1 MSYNIYQRDF
11 HLDCFLLDN
20 EGKANLVTYF
30 NLMQEI
36 ALKHAG
42 MLGFG
47 FNDMVKNN
55 MLWVLTRMVLKI
67 DVELS
72 WDETVTIKTWSRGI
86 DGPFSFREFLFFNSK
101 NQEIGKA
108 SSSWVPID
116 LTTRKPT
123 KIFDESPINRIA
135 VKESVGIDVEK
146 VILPKDL
153 ELGFVHQVHNTDLD
167 INNHANNARYV
178 EWIYNSMPLGSIKA
192 KNGFIFHINYLG
204 EAKLSDHVE
213 IQRSKIDTNQKEFY
227 FNGINQKSSK
237 SFFTAFL
244 NIN

>member
-1 MSYNIYQRDF
+1 MSSKIYQRDF

-47 FNDMVKNN
+47 FSDMSANN

-67 DVELS
+67 DRELA
-72 WDETVTIKTWSRGI
+72 WDEVVSIKTWSRGI
-86 DGPFSFREFLFFNSK
+86 DGPYSFREFIFYDAKQN
-101 NQEIGKA
+101 EIGKA

-123 KIFDESPINRIA
+123 KIFDENPINQIA
-135 VKESVGIDVEK
+135 IKESVGIDVEK

-153 ELGFVHQVHNTDLD
+153 ELGFIHQVHNTDLD

-192 KNGFIFHINYLG
+192 KHGFTFHINYLG
-204 EAKLSDHVE
+204 EAKLFDQVE
-213 IQRSKIDTNQKEFY
+213 IKRSSIQTGQKEFY
-227 FNGINQKSSK
+227 FDGINQKTNK
-237 SFFTAFL
+237 SFFSAKL
-244 NIN
+244 NLN